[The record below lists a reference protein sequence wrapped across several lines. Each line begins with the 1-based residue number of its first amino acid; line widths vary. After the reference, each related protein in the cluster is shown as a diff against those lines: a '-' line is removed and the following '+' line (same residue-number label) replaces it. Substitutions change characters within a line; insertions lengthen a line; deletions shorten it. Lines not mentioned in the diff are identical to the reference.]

1 MADYD
6 YKAGKQR
13 LEEILDNDM
22 EIVEQ
27 DKLQMMM
34 ILHSQMA
41 TIVG

>member
-22 EIVEQ
+22 EVPPNT
-27 DKLQMMM
+27 L
-34 ILHSQMA
+34 LYLNH
-41 TIVG
+41 